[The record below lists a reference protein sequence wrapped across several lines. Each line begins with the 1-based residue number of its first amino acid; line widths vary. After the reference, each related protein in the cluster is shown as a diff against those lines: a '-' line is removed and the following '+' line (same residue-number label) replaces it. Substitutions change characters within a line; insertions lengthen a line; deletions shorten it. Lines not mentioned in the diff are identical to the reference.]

1 MHLPGP
7 QVPGPPAK
15 VGRDTPHAPGP
26 ARGVVPADELARAL
40 AYAREQLSP
49 ATRRAYRADMRIFEV
64 WCAARGLAALP
75 ASAET
80 ASSFLADEAASGRA
94 VSTVMRR
101 AAAIRYAHMLA
112 GAEPPTGSP
121 LVTATLGGIRNVH
134 KTAPRR
140 RRAAGAELVKAM
152 AARCPSTRR
161 GLRDR
166 AVVLL
171 GFAGAFRRSELAAL
185 DCSDIAEEADGLRVT
200 IRSSKT
206 DREGRGVELAIPRGG
221 VCPVGAVALWRQAAG
236 IETGPLFR
244 PIDRW
249 GRLGGAALSPHAM
262 GDIVKR
268 LAEACG
274 EDPEGFGGHSLR
286 AGWITEAAGLGREPF
301 AIAGHARQAIATT
314 QGYVRRERAFDG
326 HAGEGML

>member
-1 MHLPGP
+1 
-7 QVPGPPAK
+7 
-15 VGRDTPHAPGP
+15 
-26 ARGVVPADELARAL
+26 
-40 AYAREQLSP
+40 
-49 ATRRAYRADMRIFEV
+49 
-64 WCAARGLAALP
+64 
-75 ASAET
+75 
-80 ASSFLADEAASGRA
+80 
-94 VSTVMRR
+94 
-101 AAAIRYAHMLA
+101 
-112 GAEPPTGSP
+112 
-121 LVTATLGGIRNVH
+121 
-134 KTAPRR
+134 
-140 RRAAGAELVKAM
+140 M

-249 GRLGGAALSPHAM
+249 GRLGGAALSAHAV

-301 AIAGHARQAIATT
+301 AIARTRAPGDRDDAGICAPRARL
-314 QGYVRRERAFDG
+314 RRPCRGGDAVG
-326 HAGEGML
+326 GGLRNGMTAVILAA